1 MSVNFLQEK
10 NPTSK
15 KNFTGMAG
23 DKLKFFLLNLSKIPV
38 TAFLQLNI
46 NI

>member
-1 MSVNFLQEK
+1 MSVNSLQEK
-10 NPTSK
+10 NPTSN

-23 DKLKFFLLNLSKIPV
+23 VKLKFFPLNFSKIAI